1 MIKLEDIILR
11 TVEKDKL
18 YNLLD
23 IILPENQK
31 LHIDAFAVYKDVYV
45 VDADCCFWDIPKQHF
60 AGKIQPVLVIE
71 CRIKKYDS
79 EGRYSIRMDKFDF
92 IKIVQ
97 LSDYLS
103 ISQEIKMTDFIRF
116 NYNPRIEGNQR
127 LFLEYI
133 KELEQ

>member
-1 MIKLEDIILR
+1 MIKLEDITLR

-18 YNLLD
+18 YNFLD

-31 LHIDAFAVYKDVYV
+31 LHIDTFAVYKDVCA
-45 VDADCCFWDIPKQHF
+45 VDTDCCFWDIHEQHF
-60 AGKIQPVLVIE
+60 DGKIQPVLMIE

-79 EGRYSIRMDKFDF
+79 EGRYSIRMDKSDF
-92 IKIVQ
+92 IKTVP

-116 NYNPRIEGNQR
+116 NYNPRIESNQR
-127 LFLEYI
+127 LFLKHI
-133 KELEQ
+133 EQ